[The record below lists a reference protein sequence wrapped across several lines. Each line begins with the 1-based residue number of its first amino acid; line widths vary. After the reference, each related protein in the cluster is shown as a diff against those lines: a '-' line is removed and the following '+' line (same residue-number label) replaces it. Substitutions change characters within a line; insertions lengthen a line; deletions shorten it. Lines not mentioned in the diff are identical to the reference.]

1 MNNYF
6 FKTKSVTTYLIIIN
20 VVIFI
25 IEFFLGGSTSN
36 NIINNLFTMYTPSVL
51 SGQVWRLFTSMFL
64 HFGATHI
71 CMNMIALYNIGYFLE
86 EYIGSKKYLLVYL
99 LGGICGNLFVMLS
112 DTVLHSSSIGAGASG
127 AIFAILGAI
136 LYIAKFEP
144 NSRLDYRSIL
154 FSVIFALAPG
164 FIISGISL
172 SAHIGGLI
180 GGIAIYMILKNIGDK
195 KRW

>member
-1 MNNYF
+1 MNNYY

-180 GGIAIYMILKNIGDK
+180 GGIAIYMILRNIGDK

>member
-1 MNNYF
+1 MNNYY
-6 FKTKSVTTYLIIIN
+6 FKTKSITTYLIVIN
-20 VVIFI
+20 VIVFI

-36 NIINNLFTMYTPSVL
+36 NIINQLFTMYTPSVL

-64 HFGATHI
+64 HFGLTHI
-71 CMNMIALYNIGYFLE
+71 LMNMMALYSIGYFLE
-86 EYIGSKKYLLVYL
+86 EYIGTKKYLLIYL
-99 LGGICGNLFVMLS
+99 LGGICGNLGVIVS
-112 DTVLHSSSIGAGASG
+112 DMITGSSAMGAGASG

-144 NSRLDYRSIL
+144 QSHLDYKNVI

-180 GGIAIYMILKNIGDK
+180 GGIIIYMILSKTKIYN
-195 KRW
+195 

>member
-1 MNNYF
+1 MNNYY
-6 FKTKSVTTYLIIIN
+6 FKTKSITTYLIIIN
-20 VVIFI
+20 VIVFI

-36 NIINNLFTMYTPSVL
+36 NIINQLFTMYTPSVL

-64 HFGATHI
+64 HFGLTHI
-71 CMNMIALYNIGYFLE
+71 LMNMMALYSIGYFLE
-86 EYIGSKKYLLVYL
+86 EYIGTKKYLLIYL
-99 LGGICGNLFVMLS
+99 LGGICGNLGVIVS
-112 DTVLHSSSIGAGASG
+112 DMITGSSAMGAGASG

-144 NSRLDYRSIL
+144 QSHLDYKNVI

-180 GGIAIYMILKNIGDK
+180 GGIIIYMILSKTKIYN
-195 KRW
+195 

>member
-1 MNNYF
+1 MNNYY
-6 FKTKSVTTYLIIIN
+6 FKTKSITTYLIIIN
-20 VVIFI
+20 VIVFI

-36 NIINNLFTMYTPSVL
+36 NIINQLFTMYTPSVL

-64 HFGATHI
+64 HFGLTHI
-71 CMNMIALYNIGYFLE
+71 LMNMMALYSIGYFLE
-86 EYIGSKKYLLVYL
+86 EYIGTKKYLLIYL
-99 LGGICGNLFVMLS
+99 LGGICGNLGVIVS
-112 DTVLHSSSIGAGASG
+112 DMITGSSAMGAGASG

-144 NSRLDYRSIL
+144 QSHLDYKNVI

-164 FIISGISL
+164 FLIPGISL

-180 GGIAIYMILKNIGDK
+180 GGIIIYMILSKTKNI
-195 KRW
+195 

>member
-180 GGIAIYMILKNIGDK
+180 GGIAIYMILRNIGDK